1 MTGSILAAGPGFE
14 APSVDAFY
22 PEPLVEFHL
31 LGVDFAITRITLIS
45 WIAILAIIGLF
56 VAAVRKPTLVPG
68 RMQWL
73 GESGY
78 GFIRDGVAREV
89 IGPEGLKFAPY
100 LATLFMFIIANN
112 VMGIVPL
119 AQIAPTSKIA
129 IPGILAG
136 ISWILFNWI
145 GIKKHGFGPYFKGM
159 LFPPG
164 VPKPL
169 YILITPIEFF
179 STLIVRPF
187 TLAVRLFANMFAGHL
202 LLLVFA
208 LGTTYLL
215 TVGNFS
221 VIFSPVSFAV
231 ALMMTLFE
239 FVVEA
244 LQAYVFTI
252 LTAVYL
258 AGAVE
263 EEH

>member
-1 MTGSILAAGPGFE
+1 MADSILAAGPGFE
-14 APSVDAFY
+14 APGIDVFY
-22 PEPLVEFHL
+22 PEPVVTFHL
-31 LGVDFAITRITLIS
+31 LGIDFAVTRIQIIS
-45 WIAILAIIGLF
+45 WIAILAVIGVF
-56 VAAVRKPTLVPG
+56 VAAVRRPQLVPG

-73 GESGY
+73 GESAY
-78 GFIRDGVAREV
+78 SFIRDGVAREV
-89 IGPEGLKFAPY
+89 IGTPGLRFAPY
-100 LATLFMFIIANN
+100 LATLFMFIFANN

-129 IPGILAG
+129 VPAVLAA
-136 ISWILFNWI
+136 ISWLLFNWL
-145 GIKKHGFGPYFKGM
+145 GIKKHGFAGYFKGM

-164 VPKPL
+164 VPWPL

-187 TLAVRLFANMFAGHL
+187 TLAVRLFANMFAGHM

-221 VIFSPVSFAV
+221 VIFSPVSFLV
-231 ALMMTLFE
+231 AILMTLFE

-252 LTAVYL
+252 LTAVYV
-258 AGAVE
+258 AGALE

>member
-1 MTGSILAAGPGFE
+1 LAGSILAAGPGFE
-14 APSVDAFY
+14 APGIDVFY
-22 PEPLVEFHL
+22 PEPIVRFEL
-31 LGVDFAITRITLIS
+31 LGIDFAITRLQVIS
-45 WIAILAIIGLF
+45 WIAVLAVIALF
-56 VAAVRKPTLVPG
+56 VAAVRRPQLVPG
-68 RMQWL
+68 RMQWF
-73 GESGY
+73 GESAY
-78 GFIRDGVAREV
+78 SFIRDGVAREV
-89 IGPEGLKFAPY
+89 IGREGLRFGPY
-100 LATLFMFIIANN
+100 LATLFMFIFANN

-129 IPGILAG
+129 IPAFLAAV
-136 ISWILFNWI
+136 SWILFNWI
-145 GIKKHGFGPYFKGM
+145 GIRKHGFLGYFKGM
-159 LFPPG
+159 LFPSG

-179 STLIVRPF
+179 STIIVRPF
-187 TLAVRLFANMFAGHL
+187 TLAVRLFANMFAGHM

-221 VIFSPVSFAV
+221 VIFSPVSFLV
-231 ALMMTLFE
+231 AILMTLFE

-258 AGAVE
+258 AGAME